1 MAAAERLAGRPV
13 PVRMRPRREGD
24 VPVLLASKAK
34 AEKVLGWTPRL
45 SDLETIIATARRW
58 HDRT

>member
-24 VPVLLASKAK
+24 VPVLLASKSK
-34 AEKVLGWTPRL
+34 AERVLGWAPRL
-45 SDLETIIATARRW
+45 SDLETIIATARLW
-58 HDRT
+58 LEKS